1 MAAKSKSSSTGKKNR
16 AFYLLVLAALG
27 VVYGDIGTS
36 PLYALKESFHHFE
49 PTQDNVLGI
58 LSLLWMS
65 VTFIVTFKYV
75 TKMLHADHHGE
86 GGIPAQLWLLRKKI
100 PKLFIIFAIFGV
112 GLLYGDGIIT
122 PAISVLSAVEGL
134 QVVYPWISP
143 TVVVRSTI
151 GILTLLFM
159 VQRTGTD
166 WLGKGFGPVMMVWFA
181 CIGTLGLVA
190 IAQNPVVLLA
200 LNPWYG
206 IKFFL
211 NHHWEGTVVFTTI
224 VLAVTGGEALYAD
237 LGHFNDEENGIKAR
251 NVIRAGWLYV
261 AKPALLLNYFGQ
273 GAAVL
278 KNPEFAKNPFYGI
291 VPEAVQLPMVGL
303 ATIATIIASQALI
316 TGAFSLTKQ
325 LIDMHNIPHIE
336 IISTSSAHP
345 GQIYIPVINRILFI
359 GCIALVMVF
368 DSSSKLA
375 AAYGIAVTGTMSI
388 TTLLYFL
395 VRVIKWKK
403 PVLSSLALCGLFLG
417 VDLVF
422 FTSNLTKVQ
431 DGGWVPLM
439 VGLGLTIMM
448 QWFYMH
454 GRSLRKKQRVK
465 LHPVNIDHSKDQVV
479 VLVNDIVHFGT
490 AYSISAAKFLGVPS
504 NIVHV
509 LTNDERCS
517 TIQHMLEQIGED
529 SLVTVKSPSGAVVR
543 PAVAKIR
550 KIAANTDGYVWV
562 FMSCTITGNRTTNLH
577 SSTWMRLTQELH
589 TIPKVITVQ
598 VPWHVNGAAK

>member
-1 MAAKSKSSSTGKKNR
+1 
-16 AFYLLVLAALG
+16 
-27 VVYGDIGTS
+27 
-36 PLYALKESFHHFE
+36 
-49 PTQDNVLGI
+49 
-58 LSLLWMS
+58 
-65 VTFIVTFKYV
+65 
-75 TKMLHADHHGE
+75 MLHADHHGE

-100 PKLFIIFAIFGV
+100 PKLFIVIAIFGV

-143 TVVVRSTI
+143 LVVVRSTI
-151 GILTLLFM
+151 GILTVLFM
-159 VQRTGTD
+159 IQRTGTD
-166 WLGKGFGPVMMVWFA
+166 WLGKGFGPVMLLWFA
-181 CIGTLGLVA
+181 TIGVLGLVA
-190 IAQNPVVLLA
+190 IVENPVVLLA

-206 IKFFL
+206 IAFFI
-211 NHHWEGTVVFTTI
+211 NHQFAGTVVFTTV

-237 LGHFNDEENGIKAR
+237 LGHFNDHAHGIKAR
-251 NVIRAGWLYV
+251 DVIKAGWLYV

-278 KNPEFAKNPFYGI
+278 KNPELAENPFYGI
-291 VPEAVQLPMVGL
+291 VPEGLQLPMVGL

-336 IISTSSAHP
+336 IISTSRSHH
-345 GQIYIPVINRILFI
+345 GQIYIPVINRILFV
-359 GCIALVMVF
+359 GCIILVMVF

-388 TTLLYFL
+388 TTVLYFL
-395 VRVIKWKK
+395 VRILKWNK
-403 PVLSSLALCGLFLG
+403 PVLQSIGLCIVFLA
-417 VDLVF
+417 VDMLF
-422 FTSNLTKVQ
+422 FTSNLTKVS
-431 DGGWVPLM
+431 DGGWVPLS

-454 GRSLRKKQRVK
+454 GKALRKKQRVK
-465 LHPVNIDHSKDQVV
+465 LHPVTIDHKKDKVII
-479 VLVNDIVHFGT
+479 LVNDIVHFGT
-490 AYSISAAKFLGVPS
+490 AHSISAAKFLGVPCE
-504 NIVHV
+504 IVHV

-517 TIQHMLEQIGED
+517 TIEHMLEQIGET

-543 PAVAKIR
+543 PAVAKIS
-550 KIAANTDGYVWV
+550 KLAAETKGNVWV

-577 SSTWMRLTQELH
+577 STTWLRLTQELH
-589 TIPKVITVQ
+589 MIPKVITVQ
-598 VPWHVNGAAK
+598 VPWHINGAAK